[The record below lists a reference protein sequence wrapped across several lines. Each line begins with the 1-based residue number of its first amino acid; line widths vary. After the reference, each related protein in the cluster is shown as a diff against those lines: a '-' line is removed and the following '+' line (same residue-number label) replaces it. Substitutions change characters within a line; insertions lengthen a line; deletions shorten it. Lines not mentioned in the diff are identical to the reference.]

1 MKAVCFGEILW
12 DVYGESKKIGGA
24 TFNVSGHFSK
34 LGDHSYMIS
43 ALGDDELGREAFR
56 SIASIGVDKTFV
68 NTVSYPTGCAFV
80 SLDNGSPSY
89 SFNSPCAWDFI
100 ALGEEQQKKL
110 FDDEYDVFVFGSFSQ
125 RNEVTRKTLELIL
138 VNIKAKE
145 VFFDVNL
152 RLNYYSKEIIENG
165 LERTTILKVNEDEEK
180 VIKEMFSLSDI
191 TSLFDRYK
199 KLKMIILTCG
209 SSGSVIYTRNEKY
222 LSTPED
228 VKVIDTVGAGDSFS
242 AVFLHF
248 IIKGD
253 VIPIALEKA
262 TEVASFVVQ
271 YQGALPPYSDEL
283 KKKLSI

>member
-34 LGDHSYMIS
+34 LGDQSYMIS
-43 ALGDDELGREAFR
+43 ALGDDELGNEAFK
-56 SIASIGVDKTFV
+56 SIESIGVDKSFV

-80 SLDNGSPSY
+80 SLENGCPSY

-100 ALGEEQQKKL
+100 KLDEEQQKKL
-110 FDDEYDVFVFGSFSQ
+110 FADEYDVFVFGSFSQ
-125 RNEVTRKTLELIL
+125 RNEISRNTLELIL
-138 VNIKAKE
+138 DNIKAKE

-152 RLNYYSKEIIENG
+152 RLSHYSKEIIEKG

-180 VIKEMFSLSDI
+180 VIREMFSLDDI
-191 TSLFDRYK
+191 TALFSRYK
-199 KLKMIILTCG
+199 NLKMIILTCG
-209 SSGSVIYTRNEKY
+209 SSGSIIYTGIEKY
-222 LSTPED
+222 SSTPEN
-228 VKVIDTVGAGDSFS
+228 VKVVDTVGAGDSFS
-242 AVFLHF
+242 AAFLHF

-253 VIPIALEKA
+253 DVPIALEKA

-271 YQGALPPYSDEL
+271 YQGALPSYSDEL
-283 KKKLSI
+283 KEKLSI